1 MKKDQSLTRRRAL
14 LAGAAAVGAA
24 GTAGLLYSGLSD
36 DAPVRAA
43 APAAGPPPR
52 LARKPSSYRLQP
64 VAGYG
69 APTPPP
75 PVSRCGTNRSCA
87 CRDAATPWS

>member
-36 DAPVRAA
+36 DAPA
-43 APAAGPPPR
+43 
-52 LARKPSSYRLQP
+52 
-64 VAGYG
+64 
-69 APTPPP
+69 
-75 PVSRCGTNRSCA
+75 
-87 CRDAATPWS
+87 